1 MIKFI
6 EDKELCIKLK
16 EKGFDEGCILQFRGE
31 DTQPVCQMDYKLN
44 YKKNSDYNNDNNYWL
59 ACPTYDQIC
68 EWFREKHNICVSSD
82 GILNKTVKP
91 YAIWFIPTVTTM
103 DEDYDSPFD
112 VDSITDNYYDALKE
126 AINEA
131 LKLI

>member
-16 EKGFDEGCILQFRGE
+16 EKGFDEGCISQFRGE

-44 YKKNSDYNNDNNYWL
+44 YEKNSDYNNDNNYWL

-91 YAIWFIPTVTTM
+91 YAIWFMPTVTTM

-112 VDSITDNYYDALKE
+112 VDSITDNYYDALNE

>member
-16 EKGFDEGCILQFRGE
+16 EKCFDEGCILNFRGMDIE
-31 DTQPVCQMDYKLN
+31 PISQMDYELK
-44 YKKNSDYNNDNNYWL
+44 YRKNSEIGDESNYWL
-59 ACPTYDQIC
+59 TCPTYCQVTD
-68 EWFREKHNICVSSD
+68 WFREKHNICVSSD

-103 DEDYDSPFD
+103 DEGYDSPFD
-112 VDSITDNYYDALKE
+112 VDSITDNYYGALNE

>member
-16 EKGFDEGCILQFRGE
+16 EKGFDDGCILQFRGE

-44 YKKNSDYNNDNNYWL
+44 YEKNSDYNNDNNYWL

-112 VDSITDNYYDALKE
+112 VDSITDNYYDALNE

>member
-31 DTQPVCQMDYKLN
+31 DTQPICQMDYELN
-44 YKKNSDYNNDNNYWL
+44 YEKNSDYNNEDNYWL
-59 ACPTYDQIC
+59 TIPTYCQVID
-68 EWFREKHNICVSSD
+68 WLRDKHRIEVSSPCKKD
-82 GILNKTVKP
+82 KDLGAFYGGYVKKYDDDFGKSYGSNFRDYYEAYNHGI
-91 YAIWFIPTVTTM
+91 
-103 DEDYDSPFD
+103 E
-112 VDSITDNYYDALKE
+112 
-126 AINEA
+126 EA

>member
-31 DTQPVCQMDYKLN
+31 DTQPLCQMDYKLN
-44 YKKNSDYNNDNNYWL
+44 YEKNSDYEDETNYWL
-59 ACPTYDQIC
+59 VCPTYDQVC
-68 EWFREKHNICVSSD
+68 EWLREKHKIQIALAPIRNGVIIYQQVNLFID
-82 GILNKTVKP
+82 GERKKLDIKST
-91 YAIWFIPTVTTM
+91 
-103 DEDYDSPFD
+103 DYDSQ
-112 VDSITDNYYDALKE
+112 LKI
-126 AINEA
+126 AIEEA